1 MYKVK
6 VAKAAY
12 KSLTR
17 LSPDISEKISE
28 RVHNYLALEPRKLG
42 SMLTGEYKG
51 MYRYRYNDYRVIYE
65 IDEEEQTIYVNDI
78 GSRGSIYEK

>member
-6 VAKAAY
+6 IAKAAH
-12 KSLTR
+12 KSLMR
-17 LSPDISEKISE
+17 LSSEIAEKIRE
-28 RVHNYLALEPRKLG
+28 RVHNYLAAEPRKLG

-65 IDEEEQTIYVNDI
+65 VNEEEQTIYVNDV
-78 GSRGSIYEK
+78 GPRGSIYEK